1 MSMAINN
8 KKNNKGIVSDGFK
21 MFLMKVGGRQVV
33 MTKRGIM
40 ASSVFSSLTAPVSHF
55 IFNLSLSFL

>member
-8 KKNNKGIVSDGFK
+8 KKNNNGIVSDGLK

-40 ASSVFSSLTAPVSHF
+40 ASSSLTAPVSRF